1 MKLFDLHLREAPL
14 RKRNYAAD
22 EPMHPLQI
30 RAYRKMT
37 PAEKLDRMAEL
48 HAGACALF
56 AAGVR
61 MRHPDWS
68 EEEVRR
74 EVRAAILYG
83 VS

>member
-1 MKLFDLHLREAPL
+1 MKFVDLHLREAPP
-14 RKRNYAAD
+14 RRRNYAAD

-37 PAEKLDRMAEL
+37 PAEKLDRMANLYES
-48 HAGACALF
+48 AQQFF

-68 EEEVRR
+68 EEAAKRAVRDS
-74 EVRAAILYG
+74 VLYG
-83 VS
+83 VP

>member
-1 MKLFDLHLREAPL
+1 MSEKLRLQEAAG

-37 PAEKLDRMAEL
+37 PAEKLDRMAQLYES
-48 HAGACALF
+48 AQQFF

-68 EEEVRR
+68 EEQIKRAVRDS
-74 EVRAAILYG
+74 ILYG

>member
-1 MKLFDLHLREAPL
+1 MKSVDLHIREAPL
-14 RKRNYAAD
+14 KGRNYAAD

-30 RAYRKMT
+30 RAYRRMT
-37 PAEKLDRMAEL
+37 PAEKLDRMA
-48 HAGACALF
+48 ALYESTQQFF

-68 EEEVRR
+68 EEQIKR
-74 EVRAAILYG
+74 EVRDSILYG